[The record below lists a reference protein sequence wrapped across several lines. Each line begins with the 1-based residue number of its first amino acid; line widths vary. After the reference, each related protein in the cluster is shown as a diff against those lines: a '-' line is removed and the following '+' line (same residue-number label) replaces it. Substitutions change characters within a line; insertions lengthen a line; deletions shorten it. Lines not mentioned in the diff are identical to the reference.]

1 MKSYNQ
7 FVATIVVPAEKRQ
20 LDMVNTA
27 YANLHEKAAAN
38 QLGAE
43 VTSKLAKFVEY
54 MVARNYAGAT
64 AIQTV

>member
-1 MKSYNQ
+1 
-7 FVATIVVPAEKRQ
+7 
-20 LDMVNTA
+20 MVNTS
-27 YANLHEKAAAN
+27 YTNLREKAAAN

-43 VTSKLAKFVEY
+43 VMLKLAKFVEC

>member
-1 MKSYNQ
+1 
-7 FVATIVVPAEKRQ
+7 
-20 LDMVNTA
+20 MVNAA

-43 VTSKLAKFVEY
+43 VMLKLAKFVEC
-54 MVARNYAGAT
+54 MGARNYAGAT